1 MGSHLIFHPALNA
14 QTGDQSPEPGQVR
27 DLAQAITV
35 TISGDEAHHAIRVK
49 RLEVGDPIS
58 LCDGAG
64 LVTQGKV
71 ADTRKNKRTDEWELD
86 VALTS
91 ITRAH
96 PTTPRITMH
105 APAPKGD
112 ALESMIDGLSQVGAA
127 AWIPLDCERAIVDPR
142 EGKLRR
148 LKRTAEESLK
158 QCGRSH
164 LIEIGENMKIEGV
177 LTSGARVIVADK
189 SGAPYRACG
198 DHAIA
203 IVVGPEGGLTPA
215 ELETLRARG
224 AIIADFG
231 VHVMRIEVAA
241 VAACA
246 IVMHAERT
254 RG

>member
-1 MGSHLIFHPALNA
+1 MKA
-14 QTGDQSPEPGQVR
+14 
-27 DLAQAITV
+27 
-35 TISGDEAHHAIRVK
+35 
-49 RLEVGDPIS
+49 
-58 LCDGAG
+58 AG
-64 LVTQGKV
+64 L
-71 ADTRKNKRTDEWELD
+71 LL
-86 VALTS
+86 ALLAACQS
-91 ITRAH
+91 IPGEPYLLVLGTAQ
-96 PTTPRITMH
+96 
-105 APAPKGD
+105 
-112 ALESMIDGLSQVGAA
+112 DGGLPQIGCREEA
-127 AWIPLDCERAIVDPR
+127 CERARRNPDERRLVTSLAIVDPR

>member
-1 MGSHLIFHPALNA
+1 MGSHLIFHPDLNA
-14 QTGDQSPEPGQVR
+14 QTGDQSPEPGHVR
-27 DLAQAITV
+27 DLTPAITV
-35 TISGDEAHHAIRVK
+35 TIRGDEAHHAIRVK
-49 RLEVGDPIS
+49 RLVTGDPIS

-64 LVTQGKV
+64 LIAQGNV
-71 ADTRKNKRTDEWELD
+71 GDTRKNKRTDEWELD

-91 ITRAH
+91 VACAK
-96 PTTPRITMH
+96 PTTPRICVH

-127 AWIPLDCERAIVDPR
+127 AWIPFDCERAIVDPR

-158 QCGRSH
+158 QCGRTH
-164 LIEIGENMKIEGV
+164 LIGIGESMNAET
-177 LTSGARVIVADK
+177 LLSSGARVIVADK
-189 SGAPYRACG
+189 SGAPYRATG
-198 DHAIA
+198 EDSLALVI
-203 IVVGPEGGLTPA
+203 GPEGGLSPN
-215 ELETLRARG
+215 ELETFRTRG

-246 IVMHAERT
+246 ILIHAERT
-254 RG
+254 RR